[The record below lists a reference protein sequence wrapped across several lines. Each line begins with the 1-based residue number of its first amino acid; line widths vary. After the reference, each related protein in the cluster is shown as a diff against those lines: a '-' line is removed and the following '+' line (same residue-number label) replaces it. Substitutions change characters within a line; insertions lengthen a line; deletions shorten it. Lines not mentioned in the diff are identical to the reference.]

1 MTGKKPAQCAED
13 IGEGWRY
20 MTVLVRFSEQ
30 NGKLALIQDDR
41 CLGNPNKCKGI
52 PSARKALSRCEGQ

>member
-1 MTGKKPAQCAED
+1 
-13 IGEGWRY
+13 

-41 CLGNPNKCKGI
+41 CLGNPNKYKDI
-52 PSARKALSRCEGQ
+52 PSARKALSRCEGR